1 MSNFNWTKNGTG
13 AELTHS
19 TTVIYKD
26 AELNIVIVNR
36 AESGRYRMLVNGE
49 KVGAD
54 ATVKVLKA
62 RAEAWFTEV
71 APEAS
76 EAETVPVTVEP
87 VVVAE
92 PIAEVV
98 PVMTETAEV
107 REAAAALFE
116 NVPEVAPEVLASVPV
131 ETDAELFAAVVPVE
145 TVPEP
150 VVDVPVVVEVPP
162 VAEPA
167 AEAVAVPVVLAESV
181 IIPEPE
187 GTPEPEFKDGNKPDW
202 KKLRAVVWGRLTESD
217 GKFFVV
223 ATKFWERRSLN
234 AHIKAGYVASVG
246 KTQEDGTFWVEVTAE
261 GKEWFDKT
269 QYGQVRSSTNTSDK
283 SEVTAESAA

>member
-71 APEAS
+71 APETP
-76 EAETVPVTVEP
+76 EAETVPATVEP
-87 VVVAE
+87 VVEVV
-92 PIAEVV
+92 AEVV
-98 PVMTETAEV
+98 PVLTETDKV
-107 REAAAALFE
+107 MEAAAELFA
-116 NVPEVAPEVLASVPV
+116 NVPEVLASVTV

-150 VVDVPVVVEVPP
+150 VADVPVVVEVPP
-162 VAEPA
+162 VVEPA
-167 AEAVAVPVVLAESV
+167 TEAIAVPVVLAESV

-202 KKLRAVVWGRLTESD
+202 KKLRAVVWGRLTEVD
-217 GKFFVV
+217 GKFYVV

-246 KTQEDGTFWVEVTAE
+246 KTQEDGTFWVEVTDE